1 MKMSSKTTTTP
12 IKTVGKRKD
21 VPQTP
26 TSNSSAETTASP
38 YSPNKSRKQAPIG
51 LTIFYHNLVAI
62 AVVASHAFLL

>member
-1 MKMSSKTTTTP
+1 MKMNSKTTTP

-21 VPQTP
+21 APHTP
-26 TSNSSAETTASP
+26 ISNTSAESTASP

-51 LTIFYHNLVAI
+51 LTIFYYNLVAI